1 MSKKKREAIVA
12 LHAEGCTTKD
22 IEKLLKVPIRTVQ
35 NVLKR
40 YRETGS
46 TDDRHRSGRP
56 RTSCTPENKHQRTN
70 KKESWRKE
78 ERELSRE
85 LGIAD
90 GSVRNIVKKDLKLKS
105 IKLQKTYV
113 LTPAIN

>member
-1 MSKKKREAIVA
+1 MSKKKREAIVS
-12 LHAEGCTTKD
+12 LHIEGCTTKD

-40 YRETGS
+40 YREIGS

-56 RTSCTPENKHQRTN
+56 RTSRTPENIRKIKERIRRN
-70 KKESWRKE
+70 PGVKK
-78 ERELSRE
+78 RELSRE

-105 IKLQKTYV
+105 IKLQKAHM
-113 LTPAIN
+113 L

>member
-22 IEKLLKVPIRTVQ
+22 IEKWLKVLIRTVQ

-46 TDDRHRSGRP
+46 TDTEVAVRALHALRRSL
-56 RTSCTPENKHQRTN
+56 KAL
-70 KKESWRKE
+70 KKAWNEIPMEDIRAA
-78 ERELSRE
+78 
-85 LGIAD
+85 IDA
-90 GSVRNIVKKDLKLKS
+90 
-105 IKLQKTYV
+105 V
-113 LTPAIN
+113 LTRLDACIVAQGGRFEK